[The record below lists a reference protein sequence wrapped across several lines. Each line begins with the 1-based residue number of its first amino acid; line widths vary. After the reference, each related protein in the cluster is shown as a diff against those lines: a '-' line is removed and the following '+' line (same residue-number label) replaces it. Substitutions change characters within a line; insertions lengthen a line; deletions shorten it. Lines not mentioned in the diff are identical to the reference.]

1 MLSVLIDG
9 FLPKDASKDSYDILM
24 ISVTNLYSKLDTDEK
39 LLVALTFDA
48 GYTQTVVAMILQVSS
63 KTISSRIKKLKKK
76 LELDYGKNHFK

>member
-1 MLSVLIDG
+1 VLIDG